1 MTRWPPAPLITGL
14 SKYRRTA
21 QRLSRLEVALV
32 VLRGLFP
39 VGSARLAS
47 LPLLPKLAL
56 GTALLAALWLRPSFW
71 LGLVLIIIVRQMMI
85 LVLW

>member
-1 MTRWPPAPLITGL
+1 M
-14 SKYRRTA
+14 
-21 QRLSRLEVALV
+21 
-32 VLRGLFP
+32 
-39 VGSARLAS
+39 
-47 LPLLPKLAL
+47 LPKLAL